1 MIAANLKGGRAGAC
15 RDKTDEAGRDHYQ
28 RKGHGKK
35 ENADESERRQDEH
48 WPALQGAASDPLHGL
63 QHDRKHRG
71 LEAQKQR
78 GNRWHAAERG
88 IDIAER
94 HDRDDAGYDKKPAGN
109 DGTRPAMHQPADIDR
124 QLMGFRPRQQ
134 HAVAQC
140 MQKPV
145 LADPFLLVDNDPVH
159 DRDLTGWAAKTER
172 GHAQPDPKRFTER
185 DAVAM
190 FGRPRVRSDRGV
202 GHGARSPPIGR
213 RSDFVFSRS
222 GRPSSAQ
229 PLMPPARYRASIPD
243 SRRAVAIPWL
253 TS

>member
-1 MIAANLKGGRAGAC
+1 MIAANLKGGRTGAR
-15 RDKTDEAGRDHYQ
+15 RDKTNHAGRDHDQ
-28 RKGHGKK
+28 REWNSEK
-35 ENADESERRQDEH
+35 ENTNEGERSQDEH
-48 WPALQGAASDPLHGL
+48 RPALQGTASDPLH
-63 QHDRKHRG
+63 RVKHNREHHR

-78 GNRWHAAERG
+78 HNRRHAAERG
-88 IDIAER
+88 VDIAER
-94 HDRDDAGYDKKPAGN
+94 HDRADAGYDKKPAGN

-134 HAVAQC
+134 HAVAQR
-140 MQKPV
+140 MQEPV
-145 LADPFLLVDNDPVH
+145 LADPFLLVDDDPVH
-159 DRDLTGWAAKTER
+159 DRDLPGRTAEAKH
-172 GHAQPDPKRFTER
+172 GHAQPDPKGFTER

-190 FGRPRVRSDRGV
+190 FGRPSVRSDRGV
-202 GHGARSPPIGR
+202 GHGARSPPAGS

-229 PLMPPARYRASIPD
+229 PVMPPARYRASIPD